1 MNYIDTFETLQ
12 TKLKY
17 NINVKVQKCSLLF
30 FFSFLIIS
38 GDEEFLNVYNSKIGG
53 GIES

>member
-1 MNYIDTFETLQ
+1 MLRS
-12 TKLKY
+12 K
-17 NINVKVQKCSLLF
+17 NVVYH

-38 GDEEFLNVYNSKIGG
+38 GDEEFLIVYNSKIGG